1 MHGQF
6 QRGYLPED
14 SKSMTE
20 CNPRNNQRD
29 FSMSVSVIRLLRS
42 VASSIQ
48 VERSNDAE
56 NVSRIR
62 LSADPRNLIE

>member
-1 MHGQF
+1 
-6 QRGYLPED
+6 
-14 SKSMTE
+14 MTE

-29 FSMSVSVIRLLRS
+29 FSMPVSVIRLLRL
-42 VASSIQ
+42 VASSIEANTQ

-62 LSADPRNLIE
+62 LSADSRNSIE

>member
-1 MHGQF
+1 
-6 QRGYLPED
+6 
-14 SKSMTE
+14 MTE

-42 VASSIQ
+42 VASSIDANAR

-56 NVSRIR
+56 NVGRIR